1 MIGYIFGASFK
12 QFSLSFPDVNKN
24 KGVAETAPLMIKRPQ
39 SITVNRESSWQK
51 NIHFFSLFSGS
62 LPLISGGSDRIKRTE
77 SQEGKVRFINKEG
90 EESSA
95 LTNEHSAKVELPRV
109 PSAMLGKPLEDYDAT
124 EDDVRFLI
132 WRAFS

>member
-1 MIGYIFGASFK
+1 M
-12 QFSLSFPDVNKN
+12 V
-24 KGVAETAPLMIKRPQ
+24 
-39 SITVNRESSWQK
+39 
-51 NIHFFSLFSGS
+51 SGR
-62 LPLISGGSDRIKRTE
+62 SDRIKRTE
-77 SQEGKVRFINKEG
+77 SQEGKVRFINKA

-109 PSAMLGKPLEDYDAT
+109 PSAMLGKPLEDYDTT

>member
-1 MIGYIFGASFK
+1 M
-12 QFSLSFPDVNKN
+12 V
-24 KGVAETAPLMIKRPQ
+24 
-39 SITVNRESSWQK
+39 
-51 NIHFFSLFSGS
+51 
-62 LPLISGGSDRIKRTE
+62 SGGSDRIKRTE

-109 PSAMLGKPLEDYDAT
+109 PSAMLGKPLEDYDTT